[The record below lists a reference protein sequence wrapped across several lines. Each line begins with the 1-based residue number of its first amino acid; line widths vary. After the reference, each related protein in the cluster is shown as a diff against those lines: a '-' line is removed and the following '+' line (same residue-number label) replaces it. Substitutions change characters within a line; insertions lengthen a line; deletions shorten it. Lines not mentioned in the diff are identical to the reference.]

1 MSNITYIDELEIK
14 DKQVILRVDF
24 NVTLNPDFSI
34 ADDVRIRQSLPT
46 INYLLKSG

>member
-34 ADDVRIRQSLPT
+34 ADDV
-46 INYLLKSG
+46 K